1 VKIFEQHSDHVSL
14 DNIRRY
20 LNDQMSNEEMHVL
33 ERHLLDC
40 EFCNEAFKG
49 YELSNELSNQGSL
62 DSLKNRL
69 DNRVKVEQRP
79 KLAIAAV
86 VIFLLCFSIVLT
98 FLVLDNPEVEVSM
111 VEESSKEATEES
123 MMQSDVQEQSEEVVE
138 ETNPEIE
145 LEADEIPIVEEKE
158 KAVSSKKTKPQPQST
173 ALPTTDLVED
183 EVIESDID
191 LFGASDAAPED
202 LEEVFAEEEI
212 TFDFAEDTE
221 QIDLASND
229 NVLLERRLEAPPN
242 QPLQTRSKALAA
254 GRSSKLQGT
263 SPRIALDDM
272 ILSSNAQ
279 PIGGVDRYKLY
290 LRDSLRYPENA
301 RSENTEG
308 EVKVV
313 FQVNKNGDVE
323 NFKITK
329 SLSFECDSEAKRLVL
344 EGEKWSLIDNTLP
357 EENNVVNLTIQFN
370 LSD

>member
-1 VKIFEQHSDHVSL
+1 MKIFEQHSEHVSL
-14 DNIRRY
+14 DNINRY

-40 EFCNEAFKG
+40 EFCNEAFEG
-49 YELSNELSNQGSL
+49 YQLSHELSNKGSL
-62 DSLKNRL
+62 DRLKNGL
-69 DNRVKVEQRP
+69 ENRVKVKKRP

-98 FLVLDNPEVEVSM
+98 FLVLDNPENEVSM
-111 VEESSKEATEES
+111 VEESEKETTEKS
-123 MMQSDVQEQSEEVVE
+123 MLQSDVQEQSEEIVE

-145 LEADEIPIVEEKE
+145 LKSDEIPTGEE
-158 KAVSSKKTKPQPQST
+158 KAVISKKTKPLPQRT

-183 EVIESDID
+183 EIIESDID
-191 LFGASDAAPED
+191 LFGVSDAAPED
-202 LEEVFAEEEI
+202 LEEVFTEEEL

-221 QIDLASND
+221 QIDLDSND
-229 NVLLERRLEAPPN
+229 YVFLERRLEAPPN

-263 SPRIALDDM
+263 SPGITLDDV

-279 PIGGVDRYKLY
+279 PIGGFDRYKLY
-290 LRDSLRYPENA
+290 LKDSLRYPENA

-308 EVKVV
+308 EVKLV
-313 FQVNKNGDVE
+313 FQVTKNGDVE
-323 NFKITK
+323 HLKITK
-329 SLSFECDSEAKRLVL
+329 PLSLECDSEAKRLVL